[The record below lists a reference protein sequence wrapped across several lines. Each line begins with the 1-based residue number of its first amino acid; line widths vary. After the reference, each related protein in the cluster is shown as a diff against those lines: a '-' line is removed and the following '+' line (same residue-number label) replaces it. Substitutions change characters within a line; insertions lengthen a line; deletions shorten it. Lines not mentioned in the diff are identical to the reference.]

1 MIDWGAIARHIGA
14 VTGEAFEPRERQ
26 SIGGGCINA
35 AALVTDGARSY
46 FVKSNHASRLDLF
59 EAETDGLSALGA
71 AGVIRVPE
79 PLCWGCAGAASY
91 LVLEGHDL
99 TGGPGRGRE
108 AGRAL
113 AALHRR
119 GGPGF
124 GWHRDNYIGSTPQPN
139 PQTADWTAFWREHR
153 LGHQLEL
160 AARNGY
166 GRDLQPQ
173 GDRLLAGLDALLA
186 HRPGPSLLHGDLW
199 AGNLA
204 YLGDGTP
211 MIFDPAVYLG
221 DREADLAMTELFGG
235 FGEDFYAA
243 YRESW
248 PIDPG
253 YGVRKGLYNLYHVLN
268 HLNLFG
274 SGYLGQARSLIG
286 RLLAELG

>member
-1 MIDWGAIARHIGA
+1 MIDWGAIARHIGD
-14 VTGEAFEPRERQ
+14 VTGAAFEPRERQ

-35 AALVTDGARSY
+35 AALLTDGARSY

-59 EAETDGLSALGA
+59 EAEADGLSALGA
-71 AGVIRVPE
+71 AGAIRVPE

-91 LVLEGHDL
+91 LVLERLDL
-99 TGGPGRGRE
+99 AGGPGRGRE

-113 AALHRR
+113 AGLHRA

-139 PQTADWTAFWREHR
+139 TQTADWTAFWREHR
-153 LGHQLEL
+153 LGHQFEL

-186 HRPGPSLLHGDLW
+186 HRPVPSLLHGDLW

-211 MIFDPAVYLG
+211 VIFDPAVYLG

-235 FGEDFYAA
+235 FGQDFYAA
-243 YRESW
+243 YRETW

-274 SGYLGQARSLIG
+274 SGYLGQARSMIG